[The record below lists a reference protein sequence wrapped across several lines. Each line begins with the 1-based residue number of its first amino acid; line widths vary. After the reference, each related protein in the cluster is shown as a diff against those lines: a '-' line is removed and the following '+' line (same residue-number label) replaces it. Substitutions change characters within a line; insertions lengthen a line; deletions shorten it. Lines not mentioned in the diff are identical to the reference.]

1 MARTQKVAY
10 REGQKVTADVINNT
24 VNTAVDSYNEAR
36 KAMEL
41 AKQADAYEK
50 EV

>member
-10 REGQKVTADVINNT
+10 REGQKVTADIINET

-36 KAMEL
+36 KA
-41 AKQADAYEK
+41 KK
-50 EV
+50 EAEYC